1 MTLLIIFFLISILF
15 SFLCSVW
22 EAVLLS
28 ITPSF
33 SKKLA
38 REGNSTGIFFEEAK
52 KDIDKPLSAI
62 LTLNTI
68 AHTVGAIGVGAQA
81 GKIWGSNFIN
91 IFGFHLSYES
101 IVATV
106 MTLAIL
112 ILSEIIPKTL
122 GANNWKSLAG
132 FTANSLKIL
141 LFILTPFVWISQL
154 ITRTL
159 KKNKDESVLSRSD
172 FKAMAQS
179 VEESGELQKSEY
191 KIIKNLLGFEELKT
205 YDIMTPRTVITMADE
220 NQTIQQYYESVNK
233 QMPYSRIP
241 LFSETHDNI
250 TGKLLKD
257 DLLQQLVEG
266 HGEKKLK
273 DIKREISA
281 VDEELSLPYLFEKL
295 VQKNNHM
302 SIVVDQYGMLQ
313 GLVTMEDLIE
323 TLFGREIMDETD
335 NVGDLQAYAREQW
348 KKRAKNYGLDVNEE
362 SSQIQ

>member
-1 MTLLIIFFLISILF
+1 MTLLIIFLAVSILF

-28 ITPSF
+28 VTPSY
-33 SKKLA
+33 SKRLA
-38 REGNSTGIFFEEAK
+38 REGSKTGLFFEEAK
-52 KDIDKPLSAI
+52 KDIDRPLSAI

-68 AHTVGAIGVGAQA
+68 AHTVGAIGVGSQA
-81 GKIWGSNFIN
+81 GKLWGSNFIDL
-91 IFGFHLSYES
+91 FGFHVSYES
-101 IVATV
+101 IVATI

-132 FTANSLKIL
+132 FTATSLKFL

-191 KIIKNLLGFEELKT
+191 KIIKNLLGFEELKAE
-205 YDIMTPRTVITMADE
+205 DIMTPRTVIVMAEE
-220 NQTIQQYYESVNK
+220 NETIEDYYNSVNK
-233 QMPYSRIP
+233 KMPYSRIP
-241 LFSETHDNI
+241 LYHNTHDNV

-257 DLLQQLVEG
+257 DLLYHLVEG
-266 HGEKKLK
+266 NGHKKLK
-273 DIKREISA
+273 DIKRPISA
-281 VDEELSLPYLFEKL
+281 VQEDLSLPYLFEKL

-302 SIVVDQYGMLQ
+302 SIVVDGYGMIQ

-323 TLFGREIMDETD
+323 TLFGREILDESDSIT
-335 NVGDLQAYAREQW
+335 DLQEYAREQW
-348 KKRAKNYGLDVNEE
+348 KKRAKNLGLEE
-362 SSQIQ
+362 

>member
-1 MTLLIIFFLISILF
+1 MTLLIIFLLLSILF

-28 ITPSF
+28 ITPSY
-33 SKKLA
+33 SKRLA
-38 REGNSTGIFFEEAK
+38 REGSKTGIFFEEAK
-52 KDIDKPLSAI
+52 KDIDRPLSAI

-81 GKIWGSNFIN
+81 GRIWGDNYIN
-91 IFGFHLSYES
+91 ILGFNLSYES
-101 IVATV
+101 IVASV

-112 ILSEIIPKTL
+112 ILSEIIPKTI

-132 FTANSLKIL
+132 FTATSLKIL
-141 LFILTPFVWISQL
+141 LFILTPFVWLSQL
-154 ITRTL
+154 ITGSL

-191 KIIKNLLGFEELKT
+191 KIIKNLLGFEELKAE
-205 YDIMTPRTVITMADE
+205 DIMTPRTVIVMAEE
-220 NQTIQQYYESVNK
+220 NETIQDYYDSVNK

-241 LFSETHDNI
+241 LYSETHDNV

-257 DLLQQLVEG
+257 DLLLNLVEG
-266 HGEKKLK
+266 NGHKKLK
-273 DIKREISA
+273 DIKRPISA
-281 VDEELSLPYLFEKL
+281 VQEDLSLPFLFEKL
-295 VQKNNHM
+295 VQKNNHL
-302 SIVVDQYGMLQ
+302 SIVVDDYGMIQ

-323 TLFGREIMDETD
+323 TLFGREIMDESD
-335 NVGDLQAYAREQW
+335 NITDLQAYAREQW
-348 KKRAKNYGLDVNEE
+348 KKRAKNLGMEE
-362 SSQIQ
+362 

>member
-1 MTLLIIFFLISILF
+1 MTVLILFFLVSIVF
-15 SFLCSVW
+15 SFLCSIW

-28 ITPSF
+28 VTPSF

-38 REGNSTGIFFEEAK
+38 REGNATGIFFEEAK

-81 GKIWGSNFIN
+81 GKVWGSNFID

-112 ILSEIIPKTL
+112 ILSEIIPKTI

-132 FTANSLKIL
+132 FTASSLKVL
-141 LFILTPFVWISQL
+141 LFILKPFVWVSQL
-154 ITRTL
+154 ITKSL

-191 KIIKNLLGFEELKT
+191 KIIKNLLGFEELKAE
-205 YDIMTPRTVITMADE
+205 DIMTPRTVITMAEE
-220 NQTIQQYYESVNK
+220 NQTIQEYYDSMNK
-233 QMPYSRIP
+233 KMPYSRIP
-241 LFSETHDNI
+241 LYHETQDHV

-266 HGEKKLK
+266 NGHKQLR
-273 DIKREISA
+273 DIKHEITA
-281 VDEELSLPYLFEKL
+281 VQEELTLPHLFEKL

-302 SIVVDQYGMLQ
+302 CIVVDDYGMIQ

-323 TLFGREIMDETD
+323 TLFGREIMDESD
-335 NVGDLQAYAREQW
+335 NVSDLQAYAREQW
-348 KKRAKNYGLDVNEE
+348 KKRAKNLGIEE
-362 SSQIQ
+362 SEG

>member
-1 MTLLIIFFLISILF
+1 MTLLILFFLVSIVF

-28 ITPSF
+28 VTPSF

-38 REGNSTGIFFEEAK
+38 REGSATGKFFEEAK
-52 KDIDKPLSAI
+52 RDIDKPLSAI

-81 GKIWGSNFIN
+81 GKIWGSNFVD

-132 FTANSLKIL
+132 FTASSLKIL

-154 ITRTL
+154 ITKSL

-191 KIIKNLLGFEELKT
+191 KIIKNLLGFEELKAE
-205 YDIMTPRTVITMADE
+205 DIMTPRTVIVMAEE
-220 NQTIQQYYESVNK
+220 NQTIQEYYDSVNK
-233 QMPYSRIP
+233 KMPYSRIP
-241 LFSETHDNI
+241 LYHETQDNI

-273 DIKREISA
+273 DIKHEISVVKEDLA
-281 VDEELSLPYLFEKL
+281 LPYLFEKL
-295 VQKNNHM
+295 VQKNNHL
-302 SIVVDQYGMLQ
+302 SIVVDGYGMIQ

-335 NVGDLQAYAREQW
+335 SVQDLQAYAREQW
-348 KKRAKNYGLDVNEE
+348 QKRAKHLGVDEE
-362 SSQIQ
+362 